1 MKIRLSLL
9 IAGLLLLF
17 STSSYAWWG
26 NNGWGGWN
34 PYPVWTPMYWAE
46 EVIGSNDYGS
56 YGYPGNGYGGYPGYG
71 YGGYPGYG
79 YGGYPGGGYPGY
91 AYNGYPGYGG
101 YGYPGGWG
109 GPGWGW

>member
-17 STSSYAWWG
+17 SASSYAWWG

-46 EVIGSNDYGS
+46 EVFGGYNYGP
-56 YGYPGNGYGGYPGYG
+56 YGYPGYGYGGYPGYG

-79 YGGYPGGGYPGY
+79 YGGYPG
-91 AYNGYPGYGG
+91 
-101 YGYPGGWG
+101 YGYPGGWS

>member
-1 MKIRLSLL
+1 MKTRLSLL

-17 STSSYAWWG
+17 STTSYAWWG

-46 EVIGSNDYGS
+46 EMFDGNDYGP
-56 YGYPGNGYGGYPGYG
+56 YGYGPYGYPGYG
-71 YGGYPGYG
+71 YGPYGYPGYG
-79 YGGYPGGGYPGY
+79 YRP
-91 AYNGYPGYGG
+91 

-109 GPGWGW
+109 GPGWW

>member
-1 MKIRLSLL
+1 MRIRLSFLV
-9 IAGLLLLF
+9 AGLLLLL
-17 STSSYAWWG
+17 STSANAWWG

-46 EVIGSNDYGS
+46 EIFDDNDYYGP
-56 YGYPGNGYGGYPGYG
+56 YGYPGYGYPGYAYGGYPGNVYGGYPGYG
-71 YGGYPGYG
+71 YGGYP
-79 YGGYPGGGYPGY
+79 
-91 AYNGYPGYGG
+91 YNYNVYPGYGG

>member
-1 MKIRLSLL
+1 MKIRLSLI

-46 EVIGSNDYGS
+46 EVLGNNYGP
-56 YGYPGNGYGGYPGYG
+56 YGYPGYG
-71 YGGYPGYG
+71 YGGYPAYGYPGYG
-79 YGGYPGGGYPGY
+79 YGGYPAYYGGYP
-91 AYNGYPGYGG
+91 G

>member
-17 STSSYAWWG
+17 SASSYSWWG

-46 EVIGSNDYGS
+46 EIFDGNDYGP
-56 YGYPGNGYGGYPGYG
+56 YGYPGYG

-79 YGGYPGGGYPGY
+79 YGNYPAYAYGSYPAYGYPGY
-91 AYNGYPGYGG
+91 SG

-109 GPGWGW
+109 APHWGW